1 MVVHA
6 PFMGGKRTVHGR
18 RIASDLTWPLGK
30 EVRMGKRRK
39 GLAVLAAVAALALVG
54 AACGDDDGSQ
64 TGTNGGA
71 TAQNLSGTITISGSS
86 TVQPITSLV
95 AELFREDV
103 SSDVGISV
111 DGPGTSDG
119 FVLFCDGETDIQDAS
134 RPIEEEEVR
143 ACEQNGVE
151 YVELAVA
158 FDGITVMTNP
168 ANADVSCLNDGDLYA
183 LFGPES
189 NGIDTWDGADSLADE
204 VGGTD
209 GFPSAP
215 LEITAPGEESGTYD
229 AFIELSGIEDIA
241 LEQGVPENEAAALR
255 TDYQSSPDDNVIISS
270 MEGSDSPLGFVGFAF
285 AESAGDQV
293 KILQVDGG
301 DGCVEP
307 TRDTI
312 ADASYPLSRTLYI
325 YVNKAKISETP
336 AVKAFVDYYMTDT
349 GVVTA
354 VQQTG
359 YVDLPTDQIEA
370 SRSTWESESA
380 GATGGT
386 GAS

>member
-1 MVVHA
+1 M
-6 PFMGGKRTVHGR
+6 RN
-18 RIASDLTWPLGK
+18 
-30 EVRMGKRRK
+30 RRK
-39 GLAVLAAVAALALVG
+39 WLTILAAVAALSLVA
-54 AACGDDDGSQ
+54 AACGDDDGSE
-64 TGTNGGA
+64 TGGTGGA
-71 TAQNLSGTITISGSS
+71 TGSTAEDLTGTITISGSS

-95 AELFREDV
+95 AELFHEDV
-103 SSDVGISV
+103 SPDVGMSV

-134 RPIEEEEVR
+134 RQIEPEEVK

-168 ANADVSCLNDGDLYA
+168 ANADVSCLNNGDLYA

-189 NGIDTWDGADSLADE
+189 NGIDTWDGADSLANE

-241 LEQGVPENEAAALR
+241 LEQGLSEDEAAALR
-255 TDYQSSPDDNVIISS
+255 TDYQSSPDDNVIISA

-293 KILQVDGG
+293 KILEVDGG
-301 DGCVEP
+301 DGCVAP
-307 TRDTI
+307 SRDTI
-312 ADASYPLSRTLYI
+312 ADGSYPLSRTLYI
-325 YVNKAKISETP
+325 YVNKAKITKSP

-354 VQQTG
+354 VQETG
-359 YVDLPTDQIEA
+359 YVKLPSDQLEA
-370 SRSTWESESA
+370 SRSTWETESA
-380 GATGGT
+380 A
-386 GAS
+386 

>member
-1 MVVHA
+1 
-6 PFMGGKRTVHGR
+6 
-18 RIASDLTWPLGK
+18 
-30 EVRMGKRRK
+30 MGKRRK

-54 AACGDDDGSQ
+54 AACGDDDNGE
-64 TGTNGGA
+64 TGPIGDGA
-71 TAQNLSGTITISGSS
+71 TAQDLSGTITISGSS

-95 AELFREDV
+95 AELFNEDV
-103 SSDVGISV
+103 SSDVAITV

-134 RPIEEEEVR
+134 RQIEPEEQD
-143 ACEQNGVE
+143 ACAQNGIE

-168 ANADVSCLNDGDLYA
+168 ANADVSCLNHGDLYA

-189 NGIDTWDGADSLADE
+189 DGIDTWNGADSLAEQVD
-204 VGGTD
+204 GTD

-241 LEQGVPENEAAALR
+241 IEQGVPEAEAAALR
-255 TDYQSSPDDNVIISS
+255 TDYQQSPDDNVIITA
-270 MEGSDSPLGFVGFAF
+270 MEGSDTPLGFVGFAF
-285 AESAGDQV
+285 AENAGDQV

-325 YVNKAKISETP
+325 YVNKAKISESP

-354 VQQTG
+354 VQETG
-359 YVDLPTDQIEA
+359 YVELPADQIEA
-370 SRSTWESESA
+370 SRSTWETESA
-380 GATGGT
+380 GAGGGT
-386 GAS
+386 GATGTS

>member
-1 MVVHA
+1 
-6 PFMGGKRTVHGR
+6 
-18 RIASDLTWPLGK
+18 
-30 EVRMGKRRK
+30 MGKRRN
-39 GLAVLAAVAALALVG
+39 GLLVIAMVAVLALVA
-54 AACGDDDGSQ
+54 AACGDDDDGSE
-64 TGTNGGA
+64 TGSTGGA
-71 TAQNLSGTITISGSS
+71 TGSTALTGTITISGSS

-95 AELFREDV
+95 AELFNEDV
-103 SSDVGISV
+103 SSDVAISV

-134 RPIEEEEVR
+134 RAIEQEEVK

-168 ANADVSCLNDGDLYA
+168 ANADVSCLNNGDLYA

-189 NGIDTWDGADSLADE
+189 NGIDTWDGADSLANE

-241 LEQGVPENEAAALR
+241 IEQGVPEDEAAALR
-255 TDYQSSPDDNVIISS
+255 TDYQSSPDDNVIISA
-270 MEGSDSPLGFVGFAF
+270 MEGSDTPLGFVGFAF

-293 KILQVDGG
+293 KILEVDGG
-301 DGCVEP
+301 DGCVVP
-307 TRDTI
+307 SRDTI
-312 ADASYPLSRTLYI
+312 ADGSYPLSRTLYI
-325 YVNKAKISETP
+325 YVNKAKIAESP
-336 AVKAFVDYYMTDT
+336 ALKAFVDYYLTDT

-354 VQQTG
+354 VQETG
-359 YVDLPTDQIEA
+359 YVELPSDQLEA
-370 SRSTWESESA
+370 SRSTWETESA
-380 GATGGT
+380 A
-386 GAS
+386 